1 MQAQSIEPLSQEKTL
16 VDYCNEWLKQ
26 YRASYDVMDRICS
39 STKGNRYTLSAV
51 TDVILCQDDDGEF
64 YHFSL
69 NMFNGAGEYFFE
81 GPSLDISVNN
91 IAMVG
96 YLVSSIVD
104 CYTKKHG
111 RELLSD
117 FSGKVTISMP
127 SYLPSY
133 LPASE
138 TLDLSDCFRNEYL
151 SSVINNQ
158 IYYGNDDKF
167 DDMLIFFNRM
177 KAEDDNGYPDKRFI
191 DSFMKS
197 LEHSQDV
204 LTFGK
209 VKEK

>member
-117 FSGKVTISMP
+117 FSGKVAISMP

-133 LPASE
+133 SP
-138 TLDLSDCFRNEYL
+138 F
-151 SSVINNQ
+151 V
-158 IYYGNDDKF
+158 
-167 DDMLIFFNRM
+167 IFFYLPLIMTNRLWH
-177 KAEDDNGYPDKRFI
+177 I
-191 DSFMKS
+191 IT
-197 LEHSQDV
+197 
-204 LTFGK
+204 LTFIL
-209 VKEK
+209 

>member
-39 STKGNRYTLSAV
+39 STKGNRYTLSVV
-51 TDVILCQDDDGEF
+51 TDVILCQDDDGDF

-91 IAMVG
+91 IAIVG

-177 KAEDDNGYPDKRFI
+177 KAEDDNSYPDKRFI
-191 DSFMKS
+191 GSFMKS

>member
-39 STKGNRYTLSAV
+39 STKGNRYTLSVV

-177 KAEDDNGYPDKRFI
+177 KAEGDNGYPDKRFI
-191 DSFMKS
+191 GSFMKS